1 MEFLG
6 LLVSTLALLW
16 SSELILRRLRPESA
30 DGDLPLLLT
39 LFTLLQSIAMLSAG
53 LLGALRPLPLGLA
66 GALLLAALCAA
77 RSWPDW
83 NRWRLPKAVD
93 RGDAGSRWALA
104 AGMGLLALKSLAL
117 SPYWWDATTYHLP
130 KLASWIQAGRFHW
143 PVGPESRQWFPA
155 GFELVELWWTALPRH
170 DALIEFAGLQMLF
183 LAVASLRTLARN
195 LGAHPGLAGLV
206 FFFLPLVQLHATVCG
221 NDLAVAAYLLA
232 ALALS
237 ARRQP
242 WTLQALPVLLAAG
255 TKPTFLFA
263 LPCILLF
270 ALRSGRP
277 QASAAPRIALPLL
290 AAGLLLAVFWYGRNA
305 AIHGHPFYPVYSASG
320 PIEHSHRFDP
330 LENLDTLRRTLE
342 EFPRRMVD
350 PRPFTAFAT
359 SATAWGWFCLPFGV
373 PLALLSLRDHPAFR
387 RLALAFVA
395 GAFSVVALSPLSDL
409 NLRFVLWFP
418 ALFALAAGLNPGRL
432 AWTGAALAALLS
444 VASTVVPYD
453 SLPTR
458 DPVLPFALPDD
469 AAVACLGT
477 DESPVYPLYGPRFTR
492 RVVYPATMDELRASG
507 IRTAALWTGWRD
519 AELLRKTWKP
529 LGGPW
534 YEAP

>member
-1 MEFLG
+1 MGFLG
-6 LLVSTLALLW
+6 LLAASIALLW
-16 SSELILRRLRPESA
+16 SAELLLRLLRPRAA
-30 DGDLPLLLT
+30 DGDGPLLLV
-39 LFTLLQSIAMLSAG
+39 LFTLLQSLAMLAAG
-53 LLGALRPLPLGLA
+53 TLGLLRPLPLGLSGTA
-66 GALLLAALCAA
+66 LLAALFAA

-83 NRWRLPKAVD
+83 NRWRPPPATD
-93 RGDAGSRWALA
+93 RGELWSRRAVA
-104 AGMGLLALKSLAL
+104 AGAAVLVAKSVFL
-117 SPYWWDATTYHLP
+117 SPYGWDATTYHLP
-130 KLASWIQAGRFHW
+130 KIASWIQSGRFHW

-155 GFELVELWWTALPRH
+155 GFELVELWWTALPAH
-170 DALIEFAGLQMLF
+170 DLLVEFGGLQLLL
-183 LAVASLRTLARN
+183 LAVASLRTLARR
-195 LGAHPGLAGLV
+195 LGAHPGLAALV
-206 FFFLPLVQLHATVCG
+206 FFFLPLVQLHATFCG

-232 ALALS
+232 GLALS
-237 ARRQP
+237 ALRVP
-242 WTLQALPVLLAAG
+242 WPLQALPFLLAAG

-263 LPCILLF
+263 LPCLILF
-270 ALRSGRP
+270 ALRSGSP
-277 QASAAPRIALPLL
+277 QGFPSPRLAVPLL
-290 AAGLLLAVFWYGRNA
+290 AAGVLLAVFWYGRNA

-359 SATAWGWFCLPFGV
+359 GATAWGWFCLPFGV

-395 GAFSVVALSPLSDL
+395 GAFSVVALSPLNDL

-418 ALFALAAGLNPGRL
+418 ALFALAAGLHPGRL

-444 VASTVVPYD
+444 VLSTLVPLD
-453 SLPTR
+453 SMPTR
-458 DPVLPFALPDD
+458 DSILPSALPAD
-469 AAVACLGT
+469 APVACLGT

-492 RVVYPATMDELRASG
+492 RVVYPATMHELRASG
-507 IRTAALWTGWRD
+507 VRYAALWTGWRD
-519 AELLRKTWKP
+519 AELLRKSWKP